1 MGRGNVTARNLSE
14 EKVGHHLNQR
24 ILLFLHNSNKSFYLE
39 LRKIVRERNTK
50 YLSKLQKTLCK
61 LKIRTD
67 SICFKRP
74 FSLLILKLS
83 VSQFIFYHFISLS
96 YNIDTE
102 VRLMNNCVYKVQ
114 MFHEELHVPSNL
126 MESVGAVSK
135 YYRKM
140 G

>member
-14 EKVGHHLNQR
+14 KKVGHNLNQR
-24 ILLFLHNSNKSFYLE
+24 ILRFLHNSNKSFYLE
-39 LRKIVRERNTK
+39 LRKNVRERNTK

-83 VSQFIFYHFISLS
+83 VSQFIFSNFISLS
-96 YNIDTE
+96 YIDTE
-102 VRLMNNCVYKVQ
+102 VRLMNNCVYRVQ
-114 MFHEELHVPSNL
+114 MFHEELHVHSNL

>member
-14 EKVGHHLNQR
+14 KKVGHHLNQR

-39 LRKIVRERNTK
+39 LRKNVRERKTK

-83 VSQFIFYHFISLS
+83 VSQFIFSNFISLS
-96 YNIDTE
+96 YIDTE
-102 VRLMNNCVYKVQ
+102 VRLMNNCVYRVQ

>member
-1 MGRGNVTARNLSE
+1 MGRGNVTARNLRE
-14 EKVGHHLNQR
+14 KKVGHHLNQR
-24 ILLFLHNSNKSFYLE
+24 ILRFLHNSNKSFYLE

-83 VSQFIFYHFISLS
+83 VSQFIFSNFISLS
-96 YNIDTE
+96 YIDTE
-102 VRLMNNCVYKVQ
+102 VRLMNNCVYRVQ